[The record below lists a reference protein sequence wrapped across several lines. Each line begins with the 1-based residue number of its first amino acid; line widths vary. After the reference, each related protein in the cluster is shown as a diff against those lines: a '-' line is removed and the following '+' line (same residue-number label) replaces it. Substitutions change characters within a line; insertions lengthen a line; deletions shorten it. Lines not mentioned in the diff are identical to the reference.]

1 MKNPVTPVKADDAVK
16 NPVSPVKEDDAVMPP
31 VKNLVTDLDQES
43 LTISILWQWEG
54 FTEDEDDM
62 SSANCNKWRWNL
74 SQNLHQSKS
83 AETACSVPGSYLIYI
98 CNI

>member
-1 MKNPVTPVKADDAVK
+1 MK

-54 FTEDEDDM
+54 LTEDEDDM

-74 SQNLHQSKS
+74 SQNLHPSKS
-83 AETACSVPGSYLIYI
+83 AETAYSVPGSYLIYI